1 MWSLRTWAWKP
12 SGVVSRFVRKVRT
25 ASGAVAVQVVTRR
38 GRQVERIEHVGS
50 AHTDAELALLLA
62 AARERLSPGQ
72 DVLDLGK
79 LPVVP
84 ARMEEVADWTGE
96 PELPLQPAKPA
107 AGGRP
112 VSVAAGGRVVGTS
125 ADLLWAVLTRAYA
138 QLGFDVLG
146 DDGFRAMVLARIVEP
161 TSKAEVVRVLDEI
174 GAPAVSLRTLFR
186 SLARCQ
192 ARDYRGQLATAA
204 WAHSVRTSGTAALVL
219 YDVTTL
225 HFERDDED
233 DLRKVGVSKEH
244 RVDPQVQAG
253 LLVDPAGF
261 PLEVHLFEGN
271 KAETATLIP
280 VLSAFA
286 QRHGVPDMVV
296 VADAGMLS
304 AANLNA
310 LEDAGY
316 SFIVGSRITK
326 APYDLAEHFERHGTY
341 FTDGQVLESS
351 RQMGTGKA
359 ARDRRVVYQW
369 KFRREQHDN
378 KAINAMIERAEKIAD
393 GRVPLKK
400 ARFLKITGA
409 ATELDQVTIDRARQL
424 AGLKGYV
431 TNLPAAAMDG
441 TAIITAYHDL
451 WKVEQSFRMAKSDLR
466 ARPVFHH
473 QREAIEA
480 HLTVVFAALAVA
492 RHLQDAAGT
501 SIKKIVQ
508 TLRTARSAT
517 IEINGQRLTLGP
529 DLTDAARDIL
539 KRLEPGH

>member
-1 MWSLRTWAWKP
+1 MWSLRTSSWKP

-72 DVLDLGK
+72 DVLDLGG

-84 ARMEEVADWTGE
+84 ARMDEVADWTGE
-96 PELPLQPAKPA
+96 PELPLQPA

-112 VSVAAGGRVVGTS
+112 ASVAAGGRVVGTS
-125 ADLLWAVLTRAYA
+125 ADLLWAVLTSAYA

-146 DDGFRAMVLARIVEP
+146 DDGFRAMVLARIAEP

-186 SLARCQ
+186 SLARSQ

-233 DLRKVGVSKEH
+233 ELRKVGMSKER
-244 RVDPQVQAG
+244 RVDPQVQVG

-271 KAETATLIP
+271 KAETTTLIP

-286 QRHGVPDMVV
+286 QRHGVRDMVV

-310 LEDAGY
+310 LEDARFG
-316 SFIVGSRITK
+316 FIVGSRITK
-326 APYDLAEHFERHGTY
+326 APYDLAGHFERHGDY
-341 FTDGQVLESS
+341 FTDGQVLESA
-351 RQMGTGKA
+351 RRMGTGKA
-359 ARDRRVVYQW
+359 ARVRRVVYQW
-369 KFRREQHDN
+369 RFKREQHDN

-393 GRVPLKK
+393 GRAPLKK
-400 ARFLKITGA
+400 ARFLKVTDA
-409 ATELDQVTIDRARQL
+409 TTELDQVTIGRARQL

-431 TNLPAAAMDG
+431 TNLPASRMDG
-441 TAIITAYHDL
+441 AAVIAAYHDL
-451 WKVEQSFRMAKSDLR
+451 WRVEQLFRMTKGDLR

-508 TLRTARSAT
+508 TLRAARSAT
-517 IEINGQRLTLGP
+517 IEINGQRLTLDP
-529 DLTDAARDIL
+529 HLTDAARDIL
-539 KRLEPGH
+539 KRLESGH

>member
-1 MWSLRTWAWKP
+1 M
-12 SGVVSRFVRKVRT
+12 VSRFVRKVRT

-62 AARERLSPGQ
+62 AARERLSLGQ
-72 DVLDLGK
+72 DVLDLGDV
-79 LPVVP
+79 PVVP
-84 ARMEEVADWTGE
+84 ARMDEVADWTGA
-96 PELPLQPAKPA
+96 PELPLRPAKPA

-112 VSVAAGGRVVGTS
+112 AAVAAGGRVVGTS
-125 ADLLWAVLTRAYA
+125 ADLLWAVLTSAYA

-186 SLARCQ
+186 SLARSQ

-204 WAHSVRTSGTAALVL
+204 WAHSVRTSGAAALVL

-233 DLRKVGVSKEH
+233 ELRKVGMSKEH

-286 QRHGVPDMVV
+286 QRHGVRDMVV

-304 AANLNA
+304 AANLNG
-310 LEDAGY
+310 LEDAGFG
-316 SFIVGSRITK
+316 FIVGSRITK
-326 APYDLAEHFERHGTY
+326 APYDLAEHFERHGNY
-341 FTDGQVLESS
+341 FTDGQVLESA

-359 ARDRRVVYQW
+359 ARVRRVVYQW
-369 KFRREQHDN
+369 KFKREQQDN

-393 GRVPLKK
+393 GRAPLKK
-400 ARFLKITGA
+400 ARFLKVTDIT
-409 ATELDQVTIDRARQL
+409 TELDQVTIDRARRL

-431 TNLPAAAMDG
+431 TNLPASSMDG
-441 TAIITAYHDL
+441 AAVIAAYHDL
-451 WKVEQSFRMAKSDLR
+451 WKVEQSFRMTKGDLR

-492 RHLQDAAGT
+492 RHLQDATGT

-517 IEINGQRLTLGP
+517 IEINRQRLTLDP
-529 DLTDAARDIL
+529 DLTDTARHIL
-539 KRLEPGH
+539 KRLESGH